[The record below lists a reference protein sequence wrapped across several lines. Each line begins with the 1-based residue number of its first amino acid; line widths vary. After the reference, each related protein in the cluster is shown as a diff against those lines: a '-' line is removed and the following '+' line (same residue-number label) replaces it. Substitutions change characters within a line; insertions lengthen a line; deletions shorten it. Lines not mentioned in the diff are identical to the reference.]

1 MDSLKQFYMIFSKDL
16 NRYLILMKHRR
27 FFAILRLILYTP
39 GIWIIFFYRFGQ
51 YLQSKTNKLKIIKPV
66 NILYNFFY
74 FLISLSTGIHIPIE
88 ATIGEGLYIGHWG
101 GIVVH
106 PNTVMGENC
115 NLSQEVTIGE
125 GGRGNNRGVPVI
137 GDRVYIGPGAK
148 IFGNIT
154 IGNDVAIGANAVVNK
169 SVPDN
174 AVVGGVP
181 AVVLNYNGS
190 KDFVI
195 IKE

>member
-1 MDSLKQFYMIFSKDL
+1 MM
-16 NRYLILMKHRR
+16 
-27 FFAILRLILYTP
+27 
-39 GIWIIFFYRFGQ
+39 
-51 YLQSKTNKLKIIKPV
+51 
-66 NILYNFFY
+66 LYNYFY
-74 FLISLSTGIHIPIE
+74 FIVSLITGIYIPID
-88 ATIGEGLYIGHWG
+88 TKIGEGLYIGHWG
-101 GIVVH
+101 GIIINSDVVI
-106 PNTVMGENC
+106 GANC
-115 NLSQEVTIGE
+115 NLSQGVTIGE
-125 GGRGNNRGVPVI
+125 GGREGKRGVPVI

-154 IGNDVAIGANAVVNK
+154 IGNDVAIGANAVVIK